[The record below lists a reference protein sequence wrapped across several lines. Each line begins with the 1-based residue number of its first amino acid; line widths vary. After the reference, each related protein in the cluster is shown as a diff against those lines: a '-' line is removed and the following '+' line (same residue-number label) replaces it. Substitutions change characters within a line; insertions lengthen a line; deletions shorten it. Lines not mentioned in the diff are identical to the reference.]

1 MRADR
6 LISLLMLLQTKGQM
20 TAHDL
25 AERLE
30 VSTRTIYRDLD
41 ALSMSGVPVYAERGP
56 QGGCFLMDSYRTNLT
71 GLNEN
76 EVRAL
81 FMFTVPGLMA
91 DLGADKASEA
101 AMLKLTASLPAP
113 FQQDAEKVRQRIHL
127 DTAVFFQQTEPTP
140 YLNMMQD
147 SIWQEQ
153 RVRMVYRRADGN
165 WVKRLVEPLGLVAKA
180 NVWYMVAM
188 SFSAPFTFRISR
200 IQEAKLT
207 ESHFERP
214 PNFDLQKFWGNW
226 LANLEE
232 NRTRYDVIVTLAPT
246 NTTLMVDAFGEGM
259 YHLITEESKTLE
271 NGRLQ
276 LTIPF
281 ASPEDACRKLLGL
294 GTAVTI
300 IHPPELIQHLA
311 QTAQAIIQAY
321 TSPIND

>member
-20 TAHDL
+20 TAQEL

-30 VSTRTIYRDLD
+30 VSPRTIYRDLD

-81 FMFTVPGLMA
+81 FMFTVPGLLA

-127 DTAVFFQQTEPTP
+127 DTAVFFQPAEPTP
-140 YLNMMQD
+140 YLNLIQD
-147 SIWQEQ
+147 AIWQER
-153 RVRMVYRRADGN
+153 RVRMVYRRSDGN
-165 WVKRLVEPLGLVAKA
+165 WVKRLVDPYGLVAKA
-180 NVWYMVAM
+180 NVWYMVAG
-188 SFSAPFTFRISR
+188 SFGAPFTFRISR
-200 IQEAKLT
+200 IQEASLT
-207 ESHFERP
+207 ESSFERP
-214 PNFDLQKFWGNW
+214 PDFDLQTFWEKW
-226 LANLEE
+226 LSRLEE
-232 NRTRYDVIVTLAPT
+232 NRTRYDVTITVPPT
-246 NTTLMVDAFGEGM
+246 NTTLLVEAFGEGM
-259 YHLITEESKTLE
+259 YHLITEESETLD

-276 LTIPF
+276 LTISF
-281 ASPEDACRKLLGL
+281 ATPEDACRKLLGL
-294 GTAVTI
+294 GTAVTV
-300 IHPPELIQHLA
+300 IHPPELIHHLA
-311 QTAQAIIQAY
+311 QTVGAVAEAY
-321 TSPIND
+321 SIDD

>member
-20 TAHDL
+20 TAQEL

-41 ALSMSGVPVYAERGP
+41 ALSASGVPVYAERGP
-56 QGGCFLMDSYRTNLT
+56 QGGCSLMDSYRTNLT

-127 DTAVFFQQTEPTP
+127 DTAVFFQQAEPTP
-140 YLNMMQD
+140 YLNLVQD
-147 SIWQEQ
+147 AIWQE
-153 RVRMVYRRADGN
+153 RRLRMVYRRSDGN
-165 WVKRLVEPLGLVAKA
+165 WVKRLVDPYGLVAKA
-180 NVWYMVAM
+180 NVWYMVAG
-188 SFSAPFTFRISR
+188 SFGAPFTFRISR
-200 IQEAKLT
+200 IQEASLT
-207 ESHFERP
+207 ESNFERP
-214 PNFDLQKFWGNW
+214 SEFDLQSFWEKW
-226 LANLEE
+226 LYRLEN
-232 NRTRYDVIVTLAPT
+232 NRTRYDVILTVPPT
-246 NTTLMVDAFGEGM
+246 NTMLMIDAFGEGM
-259 YHLITEESKTLE
+259 YHLLTEDSELLE

-276 LTIPF
+276 VTIPF

-294 GTAVTI
+294 GTSVTI
-300 IHPPELIQHLA
+300 IHPPELIQQLA
-311 QTAQAIIQAY
+311 QTARAVADAY
-321 TSPIND
+321 N

>member
-20 TAHDL
+20 TAQDL

-41 ALSMSGVPVYAERGP
+41 ALSASGVPVYAERGP

-91 DLGADKASEA
+91 DLGIDKASEA

-113 FQQDAEKVRQRIHL
+113 FQKDAEKVRQRIHL
-127 DTAVFFQQTEPTP
+127 DTAVFFQQEEPTP
-140 YLNMMQD
+140 YLNLVQD
-147 SIWQEQ
+147 ALWQE
-153 RVRMVYRRADGN
+153 RRLRMFYRRADGN
-165 WVKRLVEPLGLVAKA
+165 WVKRLVDPYGLVAKA
-180 NVWYMVAM
+180 NVWYMVAG
-188 SFSAPFTFRISR
+188 SFNAPFTFRVSR
-200 IQEAKLT
+200 IQEAELT
-207 ESHFERP
+207 ESSFERP
-214 PNFDLQKFWGNW
+214 TGFDLQRFWARW
-226 LANLEE
+226 LDRLEE
-232 NRTRYDVIVTLAPT
+232 NRTRYDVTITVPPT
-246 NTTLMVDAFGEGM
+246 ETTLLVEVFGEGM
-259 YHLITEESKTLE
+259 YHLITEESKTLA

-281 ASPEDACRKLLGL
+281 ASQEDACRRLLGL
-294 GTAVTI
+294 GTAVTV
-300 IHPPELIQHLA
+300 IHPPELCKHLVE
-311 QTAQAIIQAY
+311 TARAVADTY
-321 TSPIND
+321 SEA

>member
-6 LISLLMLLQTKGQM
+6 LISLLMLLQTRGQM
-20 TAHDL
+20 TAQDL

-41 ALSMSGVPVYAERGP
+41 ALSASGVPVYAERGP

-91 DLGADKASEA
+91 DLGQDKASEA

-127 DTAVFFQQTEPTP
+127 DTAVFFQQAEPTP
-140 YLNMMQD
+140 YLHLVQD
-147 SIWQEQ
+147 AIWQER
-153 RVRMVYRRADGN
+153 RVRMVYRRSDGN

-180 NVWYMVAM
+180 NVWYMVAL
-188 SFSAPFTFRISR
+188 SFNAPFTFRVSR
-200 IQEAKLT
+200 IQEAQLT
-207 ESHFERP
+207 ESIFTRP
-214 PNFDLQKFWGNW
+214 PDFDLQTFWVSW
-226 LANLEE
+226 LDRLEE
-232 NRTRYDVIVTLAPT
+232 SRTRYDVTITLAPT
-246 NTTLMVDAFGEGM
+246 NTTLMVDVFGEGM
-259 YHLITEESKTLE
+259 YHLITEESKTLP

-281 ASPEDACRKLLGL
+281 ASQEDACRRLLGL

-300 IHPPELIQHLA
+300 IQPAVLRQHLA
-311 QTAQAIIQAY
+311 ETARAVAAAY
-321 TSPIND
+321 SEQ

>member
-20 TAHDL
+20 TAQDL
-25 AERLE
+25 ADRLE

-41 ALSMSGVPVYAERGP
+41 ALSISGVPVYAERGP

-81 FMFTVPGLMA
+81 FMFTVPGLME

-127 DTAVFFQQTEPTP
+127 DTAVFFQQSEPTP
-140 YLNMMQD
+140 YLHLVQD
-147 SIWQEQ
+147 AIWQER
-153 RVRMVYRRADGN
+153 RVRMIYRRSDGN

-180 NVWYMVAM
+180 NVWYMIAK
-188 SFSAPFTFRISR
+188 SFNVPFTFRISR
-200 IQEAKLT
+200 IQEAELT
-207 ESHFERP
+207 ESQFTRP
-214 PNFDLQKFWGNW
+214 ANFDLQQFWSRW
-226 LANLEE
+226 LE
-232 NRTRYDVIVTLAPT
+232 NFEKKHARYDVTITLAPT
-246 NTTLMVDAFGEGM
+246 QTTLMVDVFGEGM
-259 YHLITEESKTLE
+259 YHLITEESQALP

-281 ASPEDACRKLLGL
+281 SSQEDACRRLLGL
-294 GTAVTI
+294 GTAVTV
-300 IHPPELIQHLA
+300 IHPVELRTHLA
-311 QTAQAIIQAY
+311 ETARSVVEIYNIQ
-321 TSPIND
+321 

>member
-20 TAHDL
+20 TAQEL

-71 GLNEN
+71 GLNEK

-91 DLGADKASEA
+91 DLGVDKASDA

-127 DTAVFFQQTEPTP
+127 DTAVFFQQAEPTP
-140 YLNMMQD
+140 YLNLIQD
-147 SIWQEQ
+147 AIWQER
-153 RVRMVYRRADGN
+153 RVRMVYRRSDGN
-165 WVKRLVEPLGLVAKA
+165 WVKRLIDPYGLVAKA
-180 NVWYMVAM
+180 NVWYTVAG
-188 SFSAPFTFRISR
+188 SFGAPFTFRISR
-200 IQEAKLT
+200 IQEASLT
-207 ESHFERP
+207 ESSFERP
-214 PNFDLQKFWGNW
+214 PDFNLQQFWETW
-226 LANLEE
+226 LTRLEE
-232 NRTRYDVIVTLAPT
+232 NRTRYDVTLTVPPT
-246 NTTLMVDAFGEGM
+246 NTTLLVEAFGEGM
-259 YHLITEESKTLE
+259 YHLLTKESELLG

-281 ASPEDACRKLLGL
+281 ASPEDACRRLLGL

-300 IHPPELIQHLA
+300 LHPPELIEHLT
-311 QTAQAIIQAY
+311 QTARAVAEAY
-321 TSPIND
+321 TIDD